1 MSSRGTP
8 IWVRADGRGAG
19 MWEPWRLRPATVLQ
33 GGGGQDQRRC
43 CIAPVQAPGVFS
55 YADLVRT
62 RALRRCRPCGL
73 RLRRRAIEF
82 ARERPILGGMPK
94 LALELRAAPRRL
106 KVTGQ

>member
-19 MWEPWRLRPATVLQ
+19 MWEPWRLRPTTVLQ

-55 YADLVRT
+55 YADLVHVLEHYADVAPVASDCAVGRLNLPVSGPFWVVC
-62 RALRRCRPCGL
+62 RSSPSRCAL
-73 RLRRRAIEF
+73 
-82 ARERPILGGMPK
+82 
-94 LALELRAAPRRL
+94 PR
-106 KVTGQ
+106 VD